1 LRPGGIFIYET
12 FARGNET
19 LGKPSNPEFLL
30 HPGELLQWGYGR
42 LQVLAFEQGLVAQ
55 PKPAVVQR
63 LCAVDRAVEACRLD
77 LFA

>member
-1 LRPGGIFIYET
+1 
-12 FARGNET
+12 
-19 LGKPSNPEFLL
+19 
-30 HPGELLQWGYGR
+30 